1 MLAAFILLFF
11 FPLNT
16 QQTSIHFE
24 FVSICG
30 QCSVRSSESFTTKG
44 NQNQSFKFGGELV
57 VGWGESGGGVV
68 VGAQVGRV
76 LQGTGQAADAQNGER
91 P

>member
-1 MLAAFILLFF
+1 MLAAFMLLFF

-24 FVSICG
+24 FVSVCD
-30 QCSVRSSESFTTKG
+30 QCSVRSSESSTTKG

-57 VGWGESGGGVV
+57 VGVGGESG
-68 VGAQVGRV
+68 
-76 LQGTGQAADAQNGER
+76 
-91 P
+91 